1 MKKKSHEEKQQL
13 KECCL
18 FKTEQFHVTAAAV
31 LFKLLLGGR
40 KSNTLA
46 PINFT
51 GIPTSTNYP
60 NNIHTKPAKKNLGIE
75 S

>member
-60 NNIHTKPAKKNLGIE
+60 NNTHTKPAKKI
-75 S
+75 